1 MGLDKVLNCDKIIEL
16 KALTELSLF
25 RGHER
30 EGTVGALGSADRQAT
45 PEQTVKSSTAHPRY
59 RMNGDVLAG

>member
-1 MGLDKVLNCDKIIEL
+1 MIEL

-30 EGTVGALGSADRQAT
+30 EGTVRALGSADRQAT
-45 PEQTVKSSTAHPRY
+45 PEQTPMRGTVDSRY
-59 RMNGDVLAG
+59 RIS